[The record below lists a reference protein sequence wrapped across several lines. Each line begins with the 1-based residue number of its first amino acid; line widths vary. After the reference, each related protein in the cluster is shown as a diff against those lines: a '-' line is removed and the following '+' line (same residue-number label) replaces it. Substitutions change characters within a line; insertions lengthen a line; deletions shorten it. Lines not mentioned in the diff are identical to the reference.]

1 MSEPQLSRILMTAD
15 TVGGVWTFVLELA
28 EALAGHGIEVVL
40 ATMAG
45 QPSEAQRV
53 QAAMIPGLSLFT
65 SNFKLEWM
73 DDPQRDVQESGRWLL
88 DLEEQY
94 KPDLVH
100 LNSYGHGA
108 LGWRRPVILT
118 AHSCVLSWWEAVRR
132 EPLPAHWNWYREVV
146 TQAIHAVD
154 ILVAPSRAMLRG
166 IELHYG
172 RVLPNNRMVVANG
185 RCAHRFRAVPK
196 EPFVLTSGRLW
207 DEAKNASAIAR
218 IAARLPWPVYMA
230 GEERLSGALPARFDG
245 CRMLG
250 RLGPTELAAWF
261 GRTSI
266 YALPARYEPFGLSA
280 LEAALSGCALVVG
293 DIPSLREV
301 WEDAAIFVPPDDSDR
316 LESVLRELIAD
327 QELRERMARRA
338 ESRARVFNPE
348 RMARGYLEA
357 YRTAI
362 ANRRELC
369 VS

>member
-1 MSEPQLSRILMTAD
+1 
-15 TVGGVWTFVLELA
+15 
-28 EALAGHGIEVVL
+28 
-40 ATMAG
+40 
-45 QPSEAQRV
+45 
-53 QAAMIPGLSLFT
+53 
-65 SNFKLEWM
+65 
-73 DDPQRDVQESGRWLL
+73 
-88 DLEEQY
+88 
-94 KPDLVH
+94 
-100 LNSYGHGA
+100 
-108 LGWRRPVILT
+108 
-118 AHSCVLSWWEAVRR
+118 
-132 EPLPAHWNWYREVV
+132 
-146 TQAIHAVD
+146 
-154 ILVAPSRAMLRG
+154 MLRG

-185 RCAHRFRAVPK
+185 RCTHRFRAVPK

-250 RLGPTELAAWF
+250 RLGPNELAAWF

-338 ESRARVFNPE
+338 ESRAQAFNPE
-348 RMARGYLEA
+348 RMAHGYLEA